1 MSTRPFLIFFV
12 VSSGVLLGSP
22 SVGRGEEVLVGVATN
37 FASAIARLEPEFEAL
52 SGHDLVVTSASTGK
66 LYAQVV
72 HGAPFQVLL
81 AADQAR
87 PARLV
92 SEGLAVGSSLRTY
105 AIGRLVLWSLDPH
118 RFAQGGLKALEDAS
132 FRRLA
137 IANPDL
143 APYGAAARETLIE
156 LGLEGRLK
164 DRIVMGENIGQTFS
178 LVATGNAELGFVAAS
193 QAAHEVGSGWLV
205 PQDLHEPIRQDVV
218 LLNVGAGSTAARS
231 FLDFLE
237 TPAARSLIRASGYE
251 VE

>member
-1 MSTRPFLIFFV
+1 
-12 VSSGVLLGSP
+12 VSIRSLLLVFAVFSGALLASP
-22 SVGRGEEVLVGVATN
+22 LAGRGEEVLVGVATN
-37 FASAIARLEPEFEAL
+37 FASAIERLEPEFETL
-52 SGHDLVVTSASTGK
+52 FGHDLVVTSASTGK
-66 LYAQVV
+66 LYAQIV

-92 SEGLAVGSSLRTY
+92 SAGLAVGSTIRTY
-105 AIGRLVLWSLDPH
+105 AIGRLVLWSPDP
-118 RFAQGGLKALEDAS
+118 RRLSQGGRRALEEAR
-132 FRRLA
+132 FRKLA

-143 APYGAAARETLIE
+143 APYGAAARKTLIA
-156 LGLEGRLK
+156 LGLESRLE

-193 QAAHEVGSGWLV
+193 QAARAGGSGWSV
-205 PQDLHEPIRQDVV
+205 PQELHDPIRQDAV
-218 LLNVGAGSTAARS
+218 LLNAGAESVAARS

-237 TPAARSLIRASGYE
+237 TSAARSLIRDSGYE